1 MGTTSYVL
9 FGNKADSGI
18 WKQFST
24 IERFGDL
31 LAVVP
36 CFCLELRM
44 VFWRE
49 CFAAFRV
56 EDSYGVVNLQKTTS
70 SDFYTQDAAHDHL
83 R

>member
-36 CFCLELRM
+36 CFCLELKM
-44 VFWRE
+44 VFLE
-49 CFAAFRV
+49 IMLCPFFVSVLRV
-56 EDSYGVVNLQKTTS
+56 LMV
-70 SDFYTQDAAHDHL
+70 
-83 R
+83 